1 MKKEKKH
8 FEYLQSE
15 KKEEME
21 KWGRWDAMGH
31 TNILQKCGRARREG
45 GLSWRAGKSSQKE
58 LDHSEHPQP
67 GQ

>member
-1 MKKEKKH
+1 
-8 FEYLQSE
+8 
-15 KKEEME
+15 ME
-21 KWGRWDAMGH
+21 KWGRGDEMGH
-31 TNILQKCGRARREG
+31 TNILQECGRARREG